1 MDLNHNH
8 PVMKAFI
15 ILLKE
20 EANIGHK
27 YRPITEEKDGVD
39 AVENGE

>member
-1 MDLNHNH
+1 MLIVDANHNH

-20 EANIGHK
+20 EAG
-27 YRPITEEKDGVD
+27 ITDGCKHIPPKD
-39 AVENGE
+39 AENGEW